1 VAGGAAGGERAL
13 KRSESARVDE
23 ISFQEPYVRFSDAC
37 RCRKPGQAPAGRWEE
52 GATRIVGACCK
63 VDGESWLQRLWAR
76 KDQGGGEEE
85 SYGFV
90 ESSVYMKVKRGT
102 PPTGPG
108 PKAK

>member
-1 VAGGAAGGERAL
+1 MRVGAASQAKPQQAGG
-13 KRSESARVDE
+13 RSES
-23 ISFQEPYVRFSDAC
+23 
-37 RCRKPGQAPAGRWEE
+37 GRRQ

-102 PPTGPG
+102 PP
-108 PKAK
+108 KAK

>member
-52 GATRIVGACCK
+52 REWKKTRSYTHCWSV
-63 VDGESWLQRLWAR
+63 LQ
-76 KDQGGGEEE
+76 
-85 SYGFV
+85 S
-90 ESSVYMKVKRGT
+90 
-102 PPTGPG
+102 
-108 PKAK
+108 